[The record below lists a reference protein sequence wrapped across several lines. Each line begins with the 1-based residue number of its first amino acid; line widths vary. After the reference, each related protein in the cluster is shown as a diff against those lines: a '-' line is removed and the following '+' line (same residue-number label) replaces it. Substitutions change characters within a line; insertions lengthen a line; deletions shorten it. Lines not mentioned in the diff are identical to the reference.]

1 MSDRTVRLLPSYD
14 WADAADGLVTI
25 LAPVL
30 NVYIRIRWLVRVS
43 THQLLFPM
51 ELL

>member
-25 LAPVL
+25 LARVL
-30 NVYIRIRWLVRVS
+30 KSEAMSI
-43 THQLLFPM
+43 
-51 ELL
+51 